1 MEEYQTRHGLAVD
14 KYLNEQEK
22 EQKELEEL
30 YEKISGIGQLPEN
43 TEKTE
48 AGTIVKLPEKW
59 TTSTP
64 SLISTQTG
72 KEVEE
77 SKKVASVYAV
87 STGEEEIVP
96 VPIGFYYVG
105 GKINQG
111 VVISDNE
118 ADRYEV
124 GVDKTTHEYATK
136 LKGNQFVWIPCKIED
151 YKKIDWRKRKY
162 KMGYGNK
169 CSRI

>member
-1 MEEYQTRHGLAVD
+1 M
-14 KYLNEQEK
+14 
-22 EQKELEEL
+22 
-30 YEKISGIGQLPEN
+30 GQLPEN

-59 TTSTP
+59 ITSTP
-64 SLISTQTG
+64 SLVSTQTG

-87 STGEEEIVP
+87 STGEGETIP

-118 ADRYEV
+118 ADRYEE
-124 GVDKTTHEYATK
+124 GIDKTTHEYATK
-136 LKGNQFVWIPCKIED
+136 LKGNQFVWIPCKLEE
-151 YKKIDWRKRKY
+151 YKKIDWRKREW

-169 CSRI
+169 LIRI

>member
-1 MEEYQTRHGLAVD
+1 M
-14 KYLNEQEK
+14 
-22 EQKELEEL
+22 
-30 YEKISGIGQLPEN
+30 PEN
-43 TEKTE
+43 TPEVE
-48 AGTIVKLPEKW
+48 AGMAVKLPEKW
-59 TTSTP
+59 LSSTV
-64 SLISTQTG
+64 SYVSTENG
-72 KEVEE
+72 KQVAE

-87 STGEEEIVP
+87 STGEGETIP

-118 ADRYEV
+118 ADRYEA

-151 YKKIDWRKRKY
+151 YKKIDWRKRKC
-162 KMGYGNK
+162 KMGYRNK
-169 CSRI
+169 SIGICSGSKI

>member
-1 MEEYQTRHGLAVD
+1 MEEYQTRHGLATD
-14 KYLNEQEK
+14 KYLSEQEK
-22 EQKELEEL
+22 EQKELDEL
-30 YEKISGIGQLPEN
+30 YEKLGGQILQEN
-43 TEKTE
+43 TKDTQ
-48 AGTIVKLPEKW
+48 AGTMVKLPDKW
-59 TTSTP
+59 TTITP
-64 SLISTQTG
+64 TYISTEDG
-72 KEVEE
+72 KEVV
-77 SKKVASVYAV
+77 SSQKVSSVYAV
-87 STGEEEIVP
+87 STGEGETIP

-105 GKINQG
+105 GKIKQG